1 MKFYKDKNFYLYYIR
16 RIKLTAILYY
26 NSTKTIS
33 FFKNG
38 IWHNYKN
45 AAYIRRDRLKE
56 FYLNGKC
63 YGYEYHF
70 TKKLWRRFVKMKV
83 FL

>member
-38 IWHNYKN
+38 IWHNSKN
-45 AAYIRRDRLKE
+45 AAYIRLNVCKE
-56 FYLNGKC
+56 FSLNGKF
-63 YGYEYHF
+63 YGRENNF
-70 TKKLWRRFVKMKV
+70 TKKSWRKFVKLQT